1 MASKDDQEK
10 IILTYDFVEHETK
23 DAYLLSFGDEPNV
36 WVPKSLSVLNA
47 KNETIEV
54 PLWLAIEKEIEM
66 YEE

>member
-1 MASKDDQEK
+1 MANHDDQK
-10 IILTYDFVEHETK
+10 NIILTYDFVEHKT
-23 DAYLLSFGDEPNV
+23 DDGYWVSFGDEPSV